1 MTSPAF
7 TASSPTASSPRKEGL
22 RRFPALRRSLMVLG
36 VLLLPTACGD
46 PAPARAEPPPH
57 SFAPLVE
64 KMLPAVVN
72 ISTTQTMKNK
82 KQGQL
87 PMPEFPP
94 GSPFGDFFRDYQ
106 QRQKENDQGGGG
118 DDKGGAT
125 SLGSGFI
132 IDASGYVVT
141 NNHVIEGADE
151 ITVRLQDDTQMK
163 ATLVGTDKATD
174 IALLKVEPSSK
185 LPAMVWGN
193 SDALKVGDWVVAI
206 GNPFGLGGTVT
217 AGIISARGRDIGAG
231 KYDDFLQT
239 DASINLGNSGGP
251 LINLN
256 GEVIGMN
263 TAIFSPGSN
272 EGEAGSVG
280 IGFAIP
286 AVVIKNVVQQL
297 RETGKVRRGW
307 LGVQIQD
314 VTPDIAD
321 TLNLKQQRGAL
332 VAVVSPGGPGEQAG
346 LKQGDVIISID
357 GKDVTNG
364 RMLPRIVAEEP
375 VGHKAALVVLR
386 KGGKTNVT
394 VSLGELKEDT
404 EGGAAI
410 AATGNG
416 PAEAEGTIDSVGLT
430 LDALS
435 PKIRQK
441 FSVRDDAQGVAVVR
455 VAPNSPA
462 AKREIKAGD
471 LIVEVGQEEVS
482 TPNDVATR
490 VAKAKDNGQKA
501 VLLLVERA
509 GDLLFVAL
517 PLE

>member
-7 TASSPTASSPRKEGL
+7 PVPAPTASSPKKEGL
-22 RRFPALRRSLMVLG
+22 TRARPLSALRRSLMVLS

-46 PAPARAEPPPH
+46 PSSAKAEPPPH

-72 ISTTQTMKNK
+72 ISTSQTVKNK

-106 QRQKENDQGGGG
+106 ERQKENDQGG
-118 DDKGGAT
+118 DKGGGAT

-151 ITVRLQDDTQMK
+151 ITVRLQDDTQLK

-174 IALLKVEPSSK
+174 IALLKVEPASK
-185 LPAMVWGN
+185 LPFMVMGN
-193 SDALKVGDWVVAI
+193 SDILKVGDWVVAI

-263 TAIFSPGSN
+263 TAIFSPQSN

-286 AVVIKNVVQQL
+286 SVVVKNVVQQL

-314 VTPDIAD
+314 VSPDIAES
-321 TLNLKQQRGAL
+321 LKLKQQRGAL

-346 LKQGDVIISID
+346 LKQGDVIVSID

-364 RMLPRIVAEEP
+364 RILPRIVAEEP
-375 VGHKAALVVLR
+375 VGHKAALVVVR
-386 KGGKTNVT
+386 KGNKMNVT
-394 VSLGELKEDT
+394 VSLGELKEDS
-404 EGGAAI
+404 EGGAAV
-410 AATGNG
+410 AATGSATG
-416 PAEAEGTIDSVGLT
+416 EAEGT
-430 LDALS
+430 
-435 PKIRQK
+435 
-441 FSVRDDAQGVAVVR
+441 
-455 VAPNSPA
+455 
-462 AKREIKAGD
+462 
-471 LIVEVGQEEVS
+471 
-482 TPNDVATR
+482 
-490 VAKAKDNGQKA
+490 
-501 VLLLVERA
+501 
-509 GDLLFVAL
+509 
-517 PLE
+517 

>member
-1 MTSPAF
+1 
-7 TASSPTASSPRKEGL
+7 
-22 RRFPALRRSLMVLG
+22 MVLS

-46 PAPARAEPPPH
+46 PSSAKAEPPPH

-72 ISTTQTMKNK
+72 ISTSQTVKNK

-106 QRQKENDQGGGG
+106 QRQKESDPDGGKGGG
-118 DDKGGAT
+118 DKGGAT

-132 IDASGYVVT
+132 IDAAGYVVT

-151 ITVRLQDDTQMK
+151 ITVRLQDDTQLK

-185 LPAMVWGN
+185 LPAMVLGN
-193 SDALKVGDWVVAI
+193 SDIVKVGDWVVAI

-263 TAIFSPGSN
+263 TAIFSPQAS

-286 AVVIKNVVQQL
+286 SVVIKNVVQQL
-297 RETGKVRRGW
+297 RDTGKVRRGW

-314 VTPDIAD
+314 VTPDIAE
-321 TLNLKQQRGAL
+321 TLNLKQSRGAL

-346 LKQGDVIISID
+346 LRQGDVIVSID

-364 RMLPRIVAEEP
+364 RILPRIVAEEP
-375 VGHKAALVVLR
+375 VGHKSALVVVR
-386 KGGKTNVT
+386 KGSRMNVT
-394 VSLGELKEDT
+394 VSLGELKEDV
-404 EGGAAI
+404 EAA
-410 AATGNG
+410 AATATG
-416 PAEAEGTIDSVGLT
+416 ATASDAEGTIDGVGLT
-430 LDALS
+430 LDALT

-441 FSVRDDAQGVAVVR
+441 FSLREDAQGVAVVR
-455 VAPNSPA
+455 VAPDSPA
-462 AKREIKAGD
+462 ARREIKAGD
-471 LIVEVGQEEVS
+471 LIVEVGQEEVG
-482 TPNDVATR
+482 TPADVATR
-490 VAKAKDNGQKA
+490 VAKARENGQKA

>member
-1 MTSPAF
+1 MAVPPKKGAARPFS
-7 TASSPTASSPRKEGL
+7 
-22 RRFPALRRSLMVLG
+22 ALRRSLMVLG

-72 ISTTQTMKNK
+72 ISTSQTVKNK

-106 QRQKENDQGGGG
+106 ERQKENDQGGG
-118 DDKGGAT
+118 DDKGGQAT

-132 IDASGYVVT
+132 IDSSGYVVT

-174 IALLKVEPSSK
+174 IALLKVEPASK

-263 TAIFSPGSN
+263 TAIFSPQAN
-272 EGEAGSVG
+272 DGEAGSVG

-297 RETGKVRRGW
+297 RDTGKVRRGW

-314 VTPDIAD
+314 VTPDIAE
-321 TLNLKQQRGAL
+321 TLKLKQQRGAL

-346 LKQGDVIISID
+346 LKQGDVIVSID

-386 KGGKTNVT
+386 KGGKINVT
-394 VSLGELKEDT
+394 VSLGELREDT
-404 EGGAAI
+404 DAGAAS
-410 AATGNG
+410 AAASNAG

-435 PKIRQK
+435 PKVRQK

-462 AKREIKAGD
+462 AKRELKAGD
-471 LIVEVGQEEVS
+471 LIVEVGQEEVN
-482 TPNDVATR
+482 TPNDVAVR
-490 VAKAKDNGQKA
+490 VTKAKDNGQKA